1 MCVIEVSFVYLYDCV
16 FIDTINILIFVVV
29 HFNTDLGRP
38 ARHMSGPAI
47 ELSEEGVCYRG
58 VICIFI

>member
-1 MCVIEVSFVYLYDCV
+1 M
-16 FIDTINILIFVVV
+16 

-58 VICIFI
+58 VICILYIYMIVFLLIH